1 MASPTL
7 QRPGRILA
15 ILLLIIVVLGLTA
28 FWPGQDHSVKLGLD
42 LRGGTEF
49 ILVPKLSTG
58 EGQVSSEQL
67 DQTVSIIRSRV
78 DSFGVAEAT
87 VTTQGTGSGTAIV
100 VSIPGTISNA
110 VREALTSTAKLTFR
124 PVLKEDF
131 GSPQVTPTPTT
142 TPTPTAT
149 PTSTPTPSSTTKVSP
164 SPSTSG
170 NGRALSS
177 ALRAASATPTPKATI
192 PVATPPVATPS
203 SVAKVPSPRPP
214 IQSKTDDAKLEAAY
228 LALDC
233 STKGA
238 LAGGKP
244 EDPAQY
250 MVTCSKDG
258 QFKYMLSPAVILG
271 TDISSAG
278 ASIPAGGAGGWQV
291 DLGFTSDGAKKFATA
306 TSELSKNQPPQNQ
319 FAIVLDGLVTSAPRV
334 NEAILGGQAQI
345 TGSFTAEEAKALA
358 STLRFGSLPI
368 TLEVAALNQ
377 VSPTL
382 GDDQLRAG
390 IIAGI
395 LGLVLVMLYLLVYY
409 RALGVIAV
417 ISLALAGLIT
427 YFAFIIL
434 GRTIGF
440 TLTLAGIAGAIVSIG
455 ITADSFVVYFE
466 RVRDEVREGRTLR
479 AAADAGWIRAR
490 RTILAAD
497 FVSFLGAVVL
507 YFLSVGNVRGFAFTL
522 GLTTL
527 IDVLVAFMFTHPL
540 VTLAARSKWFSKGG
554 RMSGVDPAR
563 LGAKPN
569 VGPATRRPARTTA
582 TVSKEA

>member
-7 QRPGRILA
+7 QRPGRLLA
-15 ILLLIIVVLGLTA
+15 ILLLIIVAMGAVA
-28 FWPGQDHSVKLGLD
+28 FWPGQDHGVKLGLD

-49 ILVPKLSTG
+49 ILVPKLSSGDGPVTT
-58 EGQVSSEQL
+58 EQL
-67 DQTVSIIRSRV
+67 EKTVEIIRSRV

-100 VSIPGTISNA
+100 VSIPGTISNS
-110 VREALTSTAKLTFR
+110 VRESLTSTARLTFR
-124 PVLKEDF
+124 PVLREEF
-131 GSPQVTPTPTT
+131 GSAQATPTT
-142 TPTPTAT
+142 SPSATPSANPPASKSGTPTPTAT
-149 PTSTPTPSSTTKVSP
+149 ST
-164 SPSTSG
+164 G
-170 NGRALSS
+170 NGRALSG
-177 ALRAASATPTPKATI
+177 ALKGATSTPSPKPSATPSPSVAPTKAT
-192 PVATPPVATPS
+192 TPL
-203 SVAKVPSPRPP
+203 PP
-214 IQSKTDDAKLEAAY
+214 IQSKTNDAKLNAAFT
-228 LALDC
+228 ALDC
-233 STKGA
+233 SATGA
-238 LAGGKP
+238 LTGGKP
-244 EDPAQY
+244 EDPALY
-250 MVTCSKDG
+250 LVTCSKDG
-258 QFKYMLSPAVILG
+258 QFKYLLAPAVVLG

-278 ASIPAGGAGGWQV
+278 ASLPTGGVGGWSV
-291 DLGFTSDGAKKFATA
+291 DLGFNTEGAKKFATA
-306 TSELSKNQPPQNQ
+306 TTELAKKSPPENQ

-358 STLRFGSLPI
+358 STLRFGSLPVSLNVEA
-368 TLEVAALNQ
+368 TNQ

-395 LGLVLVMLYLLVYY
+395 LGLILVMVYLLVYY

-417 ISLALAGLIT
+417 VSLAVAGLLL
-427 YFAFIIL
+427 YLSFIIL

-440 TLTLAGIAGAIVSIG
+440 TLTLAGIAGAIVAIG

-466 RVRDEVREGRTLR
+466 RVRDEVREGRSLR
-479 AAADAGWIRAR
+479 VAADTGWVRAR

-497 FVSFLGAVVL
+497 AVSFLGAAVL

-540 VTLAARSKWFSKGG
+540 VTLAARSKWFSSGG
-554 RMSGVDPAR
+554 ALTGVDPAR
-563 LGAKPN
+563 LGVDPDASP
-569 VGPATRRPARTTA
+569 PSRRPARATA
-582 TVSKEA
+582 GAGKEV